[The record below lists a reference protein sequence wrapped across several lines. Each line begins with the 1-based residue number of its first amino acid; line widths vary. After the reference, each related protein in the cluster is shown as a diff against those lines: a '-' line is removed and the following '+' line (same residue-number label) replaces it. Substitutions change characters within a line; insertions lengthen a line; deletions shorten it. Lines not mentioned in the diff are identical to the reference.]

1 MHFSAPPVLSS
12 QGKHARTSSQT
23 GLLQGPSKGTVE
35 EESCWPLDTA
45 SRRRAEN
52 ACVLPF
58 GREDLVF
65 LHSCPH
71 MDIIQLLLIGFTIFP
86 VVNIHLSKME
96 A

>member
-35 EESCWPLDTA
+35 EESCHPLDMA

-58 GREDLVF
+58 GREVSCVSTLMSSHGHYSAF
-65 LHSCPH
+65 ANWLH
-71 MDIIQLLLIGFTIFP
+71 DFP
-86 VVNIHLSKME
+86 SS
-96 A
+96 